1 MIYKFRAWN
10 RSDLLAGHKLKFVQ
24 RTIDEELYFCLE
36 NDEEFRYSFSSVF
49 EDDNWIVEQF
59 TGVHDCNETEI
70 YLGDI
75 VRHDVMGIQEVV
87 FSCGRFQLKIGTHF
101 NEYARYEVMGNKYE
115 YI

>member
-59 TGVHDCNETEI
+59 TGVYDCDGVEI
-70 YLGDI
+70 YLGDM
-75 VRHDVMGIQEVV
+75 VKHEVMGIQEVV
-87 FSCGRFQLKIGTHF
+87 FYNGRFQLRIGTHF
-101 NEYARYEVMGNKYE
+101 NKYSKYKVVGDRYG
-115 YI
+115 